1 MTDERAPSV
10 PVAAFGALALWYGV
24 VGFGGGFA
32 VAQRIRRA
40 VVDKK
45 AWISESSFLEHFA
58 VAGALPGTTATNL
71 LTMLGLRLAGWR
83 GAVVGAAGFLLPS
96 VLLMIAFG
104 AAYDRVRGIRS
115 LASFLD
121 GMGYA
126 TVGVV
131 ADVAVDMRRVA
142 VESGAEALIG
152 SLAALALVFRVLNLL
167 EVVAI
172 AGLVGVLAFR
182 PPGPDPMPP
191 VSSRLSS
198 WMVGS
203 VAASGSAAL
212 VVVFARIGVAT
223 FGGGFAMIP
232 PIEHEVVA
240 VRGWLSEA
248 AFRDAMVLGQVTPGP
263 VAIAATF
270 IGYRVGGLLGSLSAT
285 LGMFG
290 PPFVLS
296 LLAARSLA
304 AFRSSRQ
311 VQGFLRGVSPAV
323 VGVIAAAAV
332 ALARTSLHSV
342 FAAGVAAV
350 TLTVL
355 ARVPSLSPL
364 ILLALGGAL
373 NLIAH

>member
-1 MTDERAPSV
+1 
-10 PVAAFGALALWYGV
+10 
-24 VGFGGGFA
+24 
-32 VAQRIRRA
+32 
-40 VVDKK
+40 
-45 AWISESSFLEHFA
+45 
-58 VAGALPGTTATNL
+58 
-71 LTMLGLRLAGWR
+71 
-83 GAVVGAAGFLLPS
+83 
-96 VLLMIAFG
+96 
-104 AAYDRVRGIRS
+104 
-115 LASFLD
+115 
-121 GMGYA
+121 
-126 TVGVV
+126 
-131 ADVAVDMRRVA
+131 
-142 VESGAEALIG
+142 
-152 SLAALALVFRVLNLL
+152 
-167 EVVAI
+167 
-172 AGLVGVLAFR
+172 
-182 PPGPDPMPP
+182 
-191 VSSRLSS
+191 
-198 WMVGS
+198 
-203 VAASGSAAL
+203 
-212 VVVFARIGVAT
+212 
-223 FGGGFAMIP
+223 MIP